1 MPLTHIKVAK
11 DLQELTLHGTKE
23 FPVALYET
31 IMRLES
37 MDFLPLHWHKEIQF
51 VFIKMDVHSIEW
63 GRTFCIEARRG
74 TLY

>member
-1 MPLTHIKVAK
+1 MPLTHIKIAK

-37 MDFLPLHWHKEIQF
+37 MDFLLSIG
-51 VFIKMDVHSIEW
+51 IKKYNL
-63 GRTFCIEARRG
+63 F
-74 TLY
+74 